1 MTHAFDHVVVVV
13 PSLAAARQAFGDAGF
28 TVLPGGRHDAVP
40 TENALVCFA
49 DGGYLELLATREPE
63 TRDELRQL
71 RASTRWES
79 HLRGVSAVAR
89 RFLPLLAGPDGVA
102 DWVVRSESIARDAPR
117 LRAAGVVAS
126 GPVEMSRER
135 PDGERIAWQL
145 LLPESPLHPF
155 RIADRTPRERR
166 VPEDEHSTTH
176 ANGATGVAAVHLRAP
191 VVPLAALDLGGALGV
206 VPVIGASGASVLALG
221 EWRVELI
228 AGEPAGAFAVTLAGF
243 RQVPPDLAALG
254 IRAEALPG

>member
-1 MTHAFDHVVVVV
+1 MPPAFDHAIVVVS
-13 PSLAAARQAFGDAGF
+13 SLPESVNSFERAGF
-28 TVLPGGRHDAVP
+28 TVTPGGKHDAVP

-49 DGGYLELLATREPE
+49 DGGYLELLATRDRE
-63 TRDELRQL
+63 TRTELRRL
-71 RASTRWES
+71 RATERWEL
-79 HLRGVSAVAR
+79 HVRGVSAVAR